1 MFAHVCVCANKHLHG
16 SVLPFSTTIMRPDY
30 VPFIFVS
37 QPLSTVCSVKKILEG
52 LAMNIFK
59 RTEALFF
66 V

>member
-30 VPFIFVS
+30 VHICESASIHCV
-37 QPLSTVCSVKKILEG
+37 QREKILEG
-52 LAMNIFK
+52 LSMNIFK